1 MRSQS
6 ATSKK
11 QPMNNQKRIADSGKE
26 VVNLT
31 KASIRTIRGQD
42 VILAADVAQI
52 YGVSTK
58 RINERAKRHP
68 GKFPSDFMFQLTK
81 QEFEELRSQ
90 IATSKV
96 GRGGTQYLPFVF
108 TEHGVLQIA
117 NLINTELADSVS
129 VFVIRAFVE
138 MRRTL
143 VAQQQALVSA
153 GASGSESQKA
163 AIFHRDLLPK
173 LQTTIGCIFESVV
186 DTEKGTTVKDEALDI
201 LKESISHLKERL
213 KQKGLQNEEI
223 TARVSKLLAEAENQR
238 ATARKTRAESEQIE
252 FLSTIRKLRLVL
264 EAQLIMAS
272 EEDPKDK
279 QKLKELIEV
288 LKDVVK
294 KY

>member
-1 MRSQS
+1 MD
-6 ATSKK
+6 
-11 QPMNNQKRIADSGKE
+11 NQKQIVVSGKE

-31 KASIRTIRGQD
+31 KASIRTIRDQE
-42 VILAADVAQI
+42 VILAAVVARI

-68 GKFPSDFMFQLTK
+68 GKFPPDFMFQLTK
-81 QEFEELRSQ
+81 REFEELRSQ
-90 IATSKV
+90 SATSKI
-96 GRGGTQYLPFVF
+96 GRGGTQYLPYAF
-108 TEHGVLQIA
+108 TEHGILQIA

-143 VAQQQALVSA
+143 VAQQKALASA
-153 GASGSESQKA
+153 STTGSEFPNVT
-163 AIFHRDLLPK
+163 IFHGELLPK
-173 LQTTIGCIFESVV
+173 LQTTIGRILESVL
-186 DTEKGTTVKDEALDI
+186 DTEKGTTIKDEALDI
-201 LKESISHLKERL
+201 LKESISHLKEKLR
-213 KQKGLQNEEI
+213 QKGLQNEEI
-223 TARVSKLLAEAENQR
+223 TARVSNLLAEAENQR

-252 FLSTIRKLRLVL
+252 FLNTIRKLRLVL

-288 LKDVVK
+288 LKDVAK